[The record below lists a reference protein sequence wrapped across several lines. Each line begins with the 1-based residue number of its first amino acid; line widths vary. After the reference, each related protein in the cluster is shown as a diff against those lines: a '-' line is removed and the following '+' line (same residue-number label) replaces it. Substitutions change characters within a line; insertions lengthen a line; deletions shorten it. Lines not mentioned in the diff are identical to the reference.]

1 MIFPYLSAIIIK
13 TIYMKTAG
21 IVIIIIGLLLTIV
34 TAFTFFTKEKIVDIG
49 NIQINANKRHHLKW
63 SPLVGIA
70 VMGVGGVVLLVASK
84 K

>member
-1 MIFPYLSAIIIK
+1 
-13 TIYMKTAG
+13 MKTAG
-21 IVIIIIGLLLTIV
+21 IVIIIVGLLLTIV
-34 TAFTFFTKEKIVDIG
+34 TAFTFFTREKVVDIG
-49 NIQINANKRHHLKW
+49 KIEITANKRHHLKW